1 LGDTLF
7 MGYLLAIDAKSGKLV
22 WKTQVADYKKA

>member
-1 LGDTLF
+1 MGTVD
-7 MGYLLAIDAKSGKLV
+7 GYLLAIDAKSGKLV